1 MQGGTINQDNRHL
14 QKVSTG
20 AKYLEFTVHYHEHMY
35 QAREKHNGTVHNKM
49 FAIAQ
54 IWKQLKSII

>member
-20 AKYLEFTVHYHEHMY
+20 AKYLEFTVRYHDHMY
-35 QAREKHNGTVHNKM
+35 RARENTT
-49 FAIAQ
+49 AQ
-54 IWKQLKSII
+54 CTIKCLPLPRSGNN